1 MSVLNEKSKVTL
13 ELKALVGLVVG
24 IISIAG
30 IWFSLTAEI
39 SQLKV
44 DILRMEDDVL
54 LNDEFRIKWPRGEM
68 GSLPADSKQ
77 DLQIHYL
84 EQQVGDLV
92 DRVHQL
98 EIDVTKLQEQSKTK

>member
-1 MSVLNEKSKVTL
+1 MKLDDDTNFGINIKWLIQIVLGVGGAVWVYFTIMSALSHLEIETMRHNQEIELNS
-13 ELKALVGLVVG
+13 
-24 IISIAG
+24 
-30 IWFSLTAEI
+30 
-39 SQLKV
+39 
-44 DILRMEDDVL
+44 
-54 LNDEFRIKWPRGEM
+54 EFRIKWPRGEM

-84 EQQVGDLV
+84 EEQVGDLI